1 MENGSNQGHFIKKA
15 CLKLVFRD
23 TRKCQEPPTRRL
35 ETFDGSR
42 VTMNCFL
49 GVYSSRVGD
58 LTGLHLGT
66 VWKHSLINEIIEG
79 GVKGKGPHDP

>member
-1 MENGSNQGHFIKKA
+1 MTVASRSVGVG
-15 CLKLVFRD
+15 LVLTALLFALLVWSVG
-23 TRKCQEPPTRRL
+23 TGEISIPPGEVVATL
-35 ETFDGSR
+35 FG
-42 VTMNCFL
+42 
-49 GVYSSRVGD
+49 GGD